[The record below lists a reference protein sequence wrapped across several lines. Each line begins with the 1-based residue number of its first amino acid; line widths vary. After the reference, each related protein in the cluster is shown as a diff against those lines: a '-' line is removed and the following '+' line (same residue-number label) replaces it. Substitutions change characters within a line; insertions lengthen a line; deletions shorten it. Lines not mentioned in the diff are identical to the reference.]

1 MKNYNEEYLFDE
13 TLGRHAYS
21 FSLGVKE
28 VLFLSMILFFGFS
41 GFSLCVEKIYASK
54 TDKSIDNIT
63 IHQLEVEG
71 QNSISYVDMAEC
83 LDQK

>member
-1 MKNYNEEYLFDE
+1 MENYNEEYFFDE
-13 TLGRHAYS
+13 SLGRYAYS

-28 VLFLSMILFFGFS
+28 VLFLGMILFFGFS

-63 IHQLEVEG
+63 IHQLELDAQEPL
-71 QNSISYVDMAEC
+71 SYVDINEC